1 MTEKHYWGWP
11 VACYL
16 FLGGLGGGMTVLA
29 AVFDLFMDE
38 GEVFTLALFAAA
50 VLVGLGCFF
59 LIFELGRPMAF
70 WRVFSRQKAVMT
82 FGAWVLLIL
91 MFVNVVSVSFLTGW
105 FPWSDV
111 GGLQRAVAMLD
122 LALGVAVVVYTGVLL
137 SSMKARAFWNT
148 PALPALFL
156 VSGLSTGAAAD
167 ALLAGLWPFDGLK
180 ATTTEAT
187 EALHSVDA
195 VLLVFEVGVIL
206 LYVVLMYTSS
216 SPTARSSAARWLKG
230 AYAGPF
236 WGGVVVAGL
245 LAPLTL
251 YAASGAVALV
261 LAPVLVI
268 VGGVVVRFLV
278 VYSDDRRLFEGE
290 QRYWE
295 RLPRGD
301 EAFLKAW
308 E

>member
-180 ATTTEAT
+180 ATMTEAT
-187 EALHSVDA
+187 EALHGVDT

-206 LYVVLMYTSS
+206 LYVVLMLSSETTSE
-216 SPTARSSAARWLKG
+216 SPIPIVIPS
-230 AYAGPF
+230 
-236 WGGVVVAGL
+236 VV
-245 LAPLTL
+245 PT
-251 YAASGAVALV
+251 
-261 LAPVLVI
+261 
-268 VGGVVVRFLV
+268 
-278 VYSDDRRLFEGE
+278 E
-290 QRYWE
+290 
-295 RLPRGD
+295 
-301 EAFLKAW
+301 EA
-308 E
+308 